1 MFVIETLLWKKGN
14 ISEERKKIH
23 VHYACNSKT
32 ANHIQEIN
40 GKYVNGVGVLCGTYV
55 ALYSY

>member
-1 MFVIETLLWKKGN
+1 MSVIETLLWKKGN
-14 ISEERKKIH
+14 ISEERKKMH

-40 GKYVNGVGVLCGTYV
+40 GKYVNGVGFLCGTHV
-55 ALYSY
+55 AL